1 MIKLLFSF
9 WFFFL
14 NFQISNFVVCKLVK
28 KGIYKPESSEEEN
41 IFSGKDSLSDKNQHN
56 QSGRESEGSNFSMK
70 DNKQNSKG
78 NNSLSDEDKYSQS
91 NTILSQEKV
100 EKLKYSRD
108 DKENSEDDREKNDI
122 IISQAN
128 DAAPKS

>member
-1 MIKLLFSF
+1 
-9 WFFFL
+9 
-14 NFQISNFVVCKLVK
+14 
-28 KGIYKPESSEEEN
+28 
-41 IFSGKDSLSDKNQHN
+41 
-56 QSGRESEGSNFSMK
+56 MK